1 MALIRDQIGIRH
13 PGTTRSWD
21 SKDSLLYAIGVGAG
35 AGDPTKELELT
46 TENSADVPQRALP
59 TLANV
64 LCGEIPPI
72 GTFDWTQ
79 FFHAGEGFA
88 LHRPLPVA
96 GRVTPT
102 HVLAGIYDK
111 GTGALVRSCTE
122 LADADTGELLCT
134 TVSDFFIRG
143 EGGFAGPPAP
153 EDAWS
158 VPASEPDRVVE
169 YVTRPEQALI
179 YRLSGDRNPLHSD
192 PSFARAAGFDRPIL
206 HGMCTLGF
214 TARALI
220 NGFADGDPDGLAS
233 MKVRFS
239 RPVFP
244 GETLR
249 VAIWTDGD
257 TARFRTYNGD
267 GVVVIDR
274 GTAARRR

>member
-1 MALIRDQIGIRH
+1 MALIRDQIGIRSV
-13 PGTTRSWD
+13 GTTREWD

-46 TENSADVPQRALP
+46 TENSANVTQRALP

-79 FFHAGEGFA
+79 FFHAGEGFH

-102 HVLAGIYDK
+102 HILEGIYDK
-111 GTGALVRSCTE
+111 GSGALVRTNTE
-122 LADADTGELLCT
+122 LADAGTGELLCT

-143 EGGFAGPPAP
+143 EGGFAGPAAP
-153 EDAWS
+153 EEPWA
-158 VPASEPDRVVE
+158 VPEREPDRVVE
-169 YVTRPEQALI
+169 YGTRPEQALI

-192 PSFARAAGFDRPIL
+192 PTFAKAAGFDRPIL

-220 NGFADGDPDGLAS
+220 NGFAGGDPDGLGS

-244 GETLR
+244 GDTLR
-249 VAIWTDGD
+249 VAIWIDGD
-257 TARFRTYNGD
+257 HARFRTSNGD

-274 GTAARRR
+274 GTVSLRG